1 MKGEGIS
8 AGVDMVE
15 SFLQCHRQR
24 LFQGAQPGRRGV
36 MLGTKPAGWAQIR
49 VTLPG
54 LASVGRGHRAI
65 GTRGTWGTRHPPSS
79 GVTACP
85 TGSMGPAPFCVNVKQ
100 FGTGEGRGP
109 GQIYPDLSSA
119 RSHPY
124 HPDLHMNRPKAY
136 LTRRGQGGLCGGSSS
151 GYEVVKLEPVSD
163 TLRYW
168 AAP

>member
-1 MKGEGIS
+1 
-8 AGVDMVE
+8 
-15 SFLQCHRQR
+15 
-24 LFQGAQPGRRGV
+24 
-36 MLGTKPAGWAQIR
+36 
-49 VTLPG
+49 
-54 LASVGRGHRAI
+54 
-65 GTRGTWGTRHPPSS
+65 
-79 GVTACP
+79 
-85 TGSMGPAPFCVNVKQ
+85 MGPALFCVNVKQ

-119 RSHPY
+119 RRHPY

-168 AAP
+168 AALG